1 MDTPTPSNSG
11 DDPDFMAR
19 LRAML
24 RLPQTAM
31 EDEIADAIAKALD
44 MRPDPEK
51 FVPIEALQSVM
62 EDRTQMATA
71 QAQGRAETKVA
82 QAIAQGHITPA
93 MKDWAT
99 ALCTQNEAS
108 FDAFIAKSPAAFSHI
123 VTTTH
128 TEGTPPAYE
137 AAVAVERKDAA
148 ASVCR
153 QLGLEVTA
161 LD

>member
-1 MDTPTPSNSG
+1 MHQARAFEPEHFRFPLLVQQHWAEVAIGLSSEDFSMDTPTPSNSG

-82 QAIAQGHITPA
+82 QAIAQGQSR
-93 MKDWAT
+93 
-99 ALCTQNEAS
+99 L
-108 FDAFIAKSPAAFSHI
+108 
-123 VTTTH
+123 
-128 TEGTPPAYE
+128 
-137 AAVAVERKDAA
+137 R
-148 ASVCR
+148 
-153 QLGLEVTA
+153 
-161 LD
+161 